1 MLTMRQKK
9 AVTRELRD
17 RYQRLSKKEKT
28 IFLNEFIQLT
38 SYNRCYACQVLNMK
52 KEKVL
57 GYMNIAGKRIKYV
70 ADNRKIKRK
79 KKKIYGQEV
88 FVALKEIWKI
98 GDYICSKRL
107 APFLSEIIPVLEKW
121 GEIKLDTKVREKLF
135 KISAATIDRL
145 LSDTRKRYRIKGRST
160 TRPGSLLK
168 KSIPIRTFAD
178 WDEARP
184 GFFEVDLVSH
194 DGGNT
199 KGDFNQSLNFTDIAT
214 GWEEMI
220 AVKNKAQVWVFAG
233 IKRIKER
240 LPFSILGLDS
250 DNGAEFINA
259 HLIRYCEEHKITF
272 TRSRPYRKNDSCFVE
287 QKNWSVIRRAVGYAR
302 YDTDKELSILN
313 ELYVYLRLYV
323 NFFQPV
329 RKLIKKERIGS
340 KVIKRYDEAKTP
352 YRRVLASPDI
362 EDEIKMKLKSQ
373 YAMLNPAELKRKITK
388 LQDKLLKL
396 NALKQKVREDLLQ
409 KSVEPSSRF
418 EYIST

>member
-17 RYQRLSKKEKT
+17 RYRKSSKKEKT
-28 IFLNEFIQLT
+28 ILLDEFIRLT
-38 SYNRCYACQVLNMK
+38 RYSRSYAARVLRL
-52 KEKVL
+52 KEVL
-57 GYMNIAGKRIKYV
+57 GYMQIGGKRVRLVRDK
-70 ADNRKIKRK
+70 RKIKRK
-79 KKKIYGQEV
+79 KKKIYDEGV
-88 FVALKEIWKI
+88 LVALKEIWKI

-107 APFLSEIIPVLEKW
+107 TPFLCEIIPALERW
-121 GEIKLDTKVREKLF
+121 GEIKLNTKVREKLF

-145 LSDTRKRYRIKGRST
+145 LTDTRKRFRIKGRST

-178 WDEARP
+178 WDEKVP

-194 DGGNT
+194 DGGAVR
-199 KGDFNQSLNFTDIAT
+199 GDFNQSLNFTDIST

-233 IKRIKER
+233 IKNIKER

-250 DNGAEFINA
+250 DNGSEFINA
-259 HLIRYCEEHKITF
+259 HLIRYCEEYKITF

-287 QKNWSVIRRAVGYAR
+287 QKNWSVIRRAVGYGR

-313 ELYVYLRLYV
+313 ELYSYLRLYV

-340 KVIKRYDEAKTP
+340 KVTKRYDQAKTP
-352 YRRVLASPDI
+352 YRRVLESPDI
-362 EDEIKMKLKSQ
+362 KEEVKVKLKNQ

-388 LQDKLLKL
+388 LQNRLLKL
-396 NALKQKVREDLLQ
+396 NALKQEVRENLD
-409 KSVEPSSRF
+409 KSAKPLSRF

>member
-9 AVTRELRD
+9 AVTRELKD
-17 RYQRLSKKEKT
+17 RYQRSSKKEKS
-28 IFLNEFIQLT
+28 IILNGFIQLT
-38 SYNRCYACQVLNMK
+38 GYNRCYACQILNVK

-57 GYMNIAGKRIKYV
+57 GYMNIGGKRVRLVRDK
-70 ADNRKIKRK
+70 RKIKRK
-79 KKKIYGQEV
+79 KKKIYDQDV
-88 FVALKEIWKI
+88 LVALKEIWKI
-98 GDYICSKRL
+98 SDYICSKRL
-107 APFLSEIIPVLEKW
+107 APFLSEIIPVLERW
-121 GEIKLDTKVREKLF
+121 GEIKLSTKVKEKLF

-145 LSDTRKRYRIKGRST
+145 LADTRKKGRIKGRST
-160 TRPGSLLK
+160 TKPGTLLK

-178 WDEARP
+178 WDEKVP

-194 DGGNT
+194 DGGAT
-199 KGDFNQSLNFTDIAT
+199 RGDFNQSLNFTDIAT
-214 GWEEMI
+214 GWEEMV
-220 AVKNKAQVWVFAG
+220 AVKNKAQVWVFEG
-233 IKRIKER
+233 IKEIEGR
-240 LPFSILGLDS
+240 LPFSILGIDS

-259 HLIRYCEEHKITF
+259 HLIRYCKEHKITF

-313 ELYVYLRLYV
+313 ELYRYLRLYT

-340 KVIKRYDEAKTP
+340 KITKTYDEAKTP

-362 EDEIKMKLKSQ
+362 KDEIKMKLKSQ

-396 NALKQKVREDLLQ
+396 NALKQKVREDLLE

>member
-17 RYQRLSKKEKT
+17 RYSKSSKKEKT
-28 IFLNEFIQLT
+28 MMLDEFIRLT
-38 SYNRCYACQVLNMK
+38 RYSRSYAARVLRL
-52 KEKVL
+52 KEVL
-57 GYMNIAGKRIKYV
+57 GYMNIGGKRVRLVRDK
-70 ADNRKIKRK
+70 RKTKRK
-79 KKKIYGQEV
+79 KKKFYDEGV
-88 FVALKEIWKI
+88 LVYLKEIWKI
-98 GDYICSKRL
+98 CDYICSKRL
-107 APFLSEIIPVLEKW
+107 APYLSEIIPVLEKW
-121 GEIKLDTKVREKLF
+121 GEIKLDAKVREKLLT
-135 KISAATIDRL
+135 ISAATIDRL
-145 LSDTRKRYRIKGRST
+145 LTDTRKKYQIKGRST

-194 DGGNT
+194 DGGAT
-199 KGDFNQSLNFTDIAT
+199 RGDFNQSLNFTDIAT
-214 GWEEMI
+214 GWDEMI
-220 AVKNKAQVWVFAG
+220 AVKNKAQIWVFEG
-233 IKRIKER
+233 IKRIEGK

-287 QKNWSVIRRAVGYAR
+287 QKNWSVIRRAVGYGR
-302 YDTDKELSILN
+302 YDTEKELSILN

-352 YRRVLASPDI
+352 YQRVLESPNI
-362 EDEIKMKLKSQ
+362 KDEIKVKLRKE
-373 YAMLNPAELKRKITK
+373 YDMLNPAELKRKITK
-388 LQDKLLKL
+388 LQNRLLKL
-396 NALKQKVREDLLQ
+396 NFLNQETSEDLD
-409 KSVEPSSRF
+409 KKEEPSSRF
-418 EYIST
+418 EYISA

>member
-1 MLTMRQKK
+1 MRQKK

-17 RYQRLSKKEKT
+17 RYQRSSKKEKS
-28 IFLNEFIQLT
+28 IILNGFIQLT
-38 SYNRCYACQVLNMK
+38 GYNRCYACQVLNVK

-57 GYMNIAGKRIKYV
+57 GYLNIAGKRIKYI
-70 ADNRKIKRK
+70 ADKRKIKRK
-79 KKKIYGQEV
+79 KKKIYDQEV
-88 FVALKEIWKI
+88 LVALKELWKI
-98 GDYICSKRL
+98 CDYICSKRL

-121 GEIKLDTKVREKLF
+121 GEIKLNLQVREKLW

-145 LSDTRKRYRIKGRST
+145 LAEERKKCRIKGRST
-160 TRPGSLLK
+160 TRPGTLLK

-178 WDEARP
+178 WDEKVP

-194 DGGNT
+194 DGGTT
-199 KGDFNQSLNFTDIAT
+199 KGDFNQSLNFTDIST
-214 GWEEMI
+214 GWDEMV

-233 IKRIKER
+233 IKTIEGR
-240 LPFSILGLDS
+240 LPFSILGIDS

-287 QKNWSVIRRAVGYAR
+287 QKNWSVIRRAVGYGR

-313 ELYVYLRLYV
+313 ELYGYLRLYT

-362 EDEIKMKLKSQ
+362 KDKIKMKLKSQ

-388 LQDKLLKL
+388 LQNRLLKL
-396 NALKQKVREDLLQ
+396 NALKQKVREDLE

>member
-17 RYQRLSKKEKT
+17 RYSKSSKKEKT
-28 IFLNEFIQLT
+28 MMLDEFIRLT
-38 SYNRCYACQVLNMK
+38 RYSRSYAARVLRL
-52 KEKVL
+52 KEVL
-57 GYMNIAGKRIKYV
+57 GYMNIGGKRVRLVRDK
-70 ADNRKIKRK
+70 RKTKRK
-79 KKKIYGQEV
+79 KKKFYDEGV
-88 FVALKEIWKI
+88 LVYLKEIWKI
-98 GDYICSKRL
+98 CDYICSKRL
-107 APFLSEIIPVLEKW
+107 APYLSEIIPVLEKW
-121 GEIKLDTKVREKLF
+121 GEIKLDAKVREKLLT
-135 KISAATIDRL
+135 ISAATIDRL
-145 LSDTRKRYRIKGRST
+145 LTNTRKKYQIKGRST

-194 DGGNT
+194 DGGAT
-199 KGDFNQSLNFTDIAT
+199 RGDFNQSLNFTDIAT
-214 GWEEMI
+214 GWDEMI
-220 AVKNKAQVWVFAG
+220 AVKNKAQIWVFEG
-233 IKRIKER
+233 IKRIEGK

-287 QKNWSVIRRAVGYAR
+287 QKNWSVIRRAVGYGR
-302 YDTDKELSILN
+302 YDTEKELSILN

-340 KVIKRYDEAKTP
+340 KVIKRYDEAKAP
-352 YRRVLASPDI
+352 YQRVLESPNI
-362 EDEIKMKLKSQ
+362 KDEIKVKLRKE
-373 YAMLNPAELKRKITK
+373 YDMLNPAELKRKITK
-388 LQDKLLKL
+388 LQNRLLKL
-396 NALKQKVREDLLQ
+396 NFLNQETSEDLD
-409 KSVEPSSRF
+409 KKEEPSSRF
-418 EYIST
+418 EYISA

>member
-9 AVTRELRD
+9 AVTKELRD
-17 RYQRLSKKEKT
+17 RYQRASKKEKG
-28 IFLNEFIQLT
+28 IMLNEFIRLT
-38 SYNRCYACQVLNMK
+38 GYNRCYACQILKK
-52 KEKVL
+52 KERVL
-57 GYMNIAGKRIKYV
+57 GYLNIAGKRIKYV
-70 ADNRKIKRK
+70 TDNKKIKRK
-79 KKKIYGQEV
+79 KKKFYDKEV
-88 FVALKEIWKI
+88 LTALKKIWKI
-98 GDYICSKRL
+98 CDYICSKRL
-107 APFLSEIIPVLEKW
+107 APFLSEIIPALERW
-121 GEIKLDTKVREKLF
+121 GEIKLNLKVREKLF

-160 TRPGSLLK
+160 TRPGTLLK

-178 WDEARP
+178 WDEAKP

-194 DGGNT
+194 DGGTT

-214 GWEEMI
+214 GWEEMV
-220 AVKNKAQVWVFAG
+220 AVKNKAQVWVFEG
-233 IKRIKER
+233 IQEIKER
-240 LPFSILGLDS
+240 LPFSILGIDS

-287 QKNWSVIRRAVGYAR
+287 QKNWSVIRRAIGYGR
-302 YDTDKELSILN
+302 YDTDKEVSILN
-313 ELYVYLRLYV
+313 ELYGYLRLYV

-362 EDEIKMKLKSQ
+362 KEEIKMKLKIQ

-388 LQDKLLKL
+388 LQNRLLKL
-396 NALKQKVREDLLQ
+396 NSLKQEVEKGID
-409 KSVEPSSRF
+409 KSTKPLSSF
-418 EYIST
+418 VYIST

>member
-9 AVTRELRD
+9 AVTRELRK
-17 RYQRLSKKEKT
+17 RYQKARKKEKT
-28 IFLNEFIQLT
+28 VILDEFTQLT
-38 SYNRCYACQVLNMK
+38 GYNRCYACQVLNVK

-57 GYMNIAGKRIKYV
+57 GYLNIVGKRIKYI
-70 ADNRKIKRK
+70 ADKRKIKRK
-79 KKKIYGQEV
+79 KKKIYDQDV
-88 FVALKEIWKI
+88 LVALKEIWI
-98 GDYICSKRL
+98 ICDYICSKRL
-107 APFLSEIIPVLEKW
+107 APFLSEIIPVLERW
-121 GEIKLDTKVREKLF
+121 GEIKLNLKVREKLF

-160 TRPGSLLK
+160 TRPGTLLK

-178 WDEARP
+178 WDEKVP

-194 DGGNT
+194 DGGAT
-199 KGDFNQSLNFTDIAT
+199 RGDFNQSLNFTDIST
-214 GWEEMI
+214 GWEEMV

-233 IKRIKER
+233 IKDIKER
-240 LPFSILGLDS
+240 LPFSMLGIDS

-259 HLIRYCEEHKITF
+259 HLIRYCKEHEITF

-287 QKNWSVIRRAVGYAR
+287 QKNWSVIRRAVGYGR

-313 ELYVYLRLYV
+313 ELYSYLRLYV

-362 EDEIKMKLKSQ
+362 EEEIKMKLKNQ

-388 LQDKLLKL
+388 LQNKLLKL
-396 NALKQKVREDLLQ
+396 NTLKQKVREDLLE
-409 KSVEPSSRF
+409 KGMEPSSRF

>member
-9 AVTRELRD
+9 AVTRESRD
-17 RYQRLSKKEKT
+17 RYQRSSKKEKT
-28 IFLNEFIQLT
+28 IILNGFIQLT
-38 SYNRCYACQVLNMK
+38 GYNRCYACQVLNVK

-57 GYMNIAGKRIKYV
+57 GYLNIAGKRIKYI
-70 ADNRKIKRK
+70 ADKRKIKRK
-79 KKKIYGQEV
+79 KKKIYDQDV
-88 FVALKEIWKI
+88 LVALKELWKI
-98 GDYICSKRL
+98 CDYICSKRL
-107 APFLSEIIPVLEKW
+107 TPFLSEIIPVLERWK
-121 GEIKLDTKVREKLF
+121 EIKLHLKVREKLF

-160 TRPGSLLK
+160 TRPGTLLK

-178 WDEARP
+178 WDEKVP

-194 DGGNT
+194 DGGAT
-199 KGDFNQSLNFTDIAT
+199 KGDFNQSLNFTDIST
-214 GWEEMI
+214 GWEEMV

-233 IKRIKER
+233 IKNIKER
-240 LPFSILGLDS
+240 LPFSMLGLDS

-302 YDTDKELSILN
+302 YDTDKELNILN
-313 ELYVYLRLYV
+313 ELYSHLRLYV

-340 KVIKRYDEAKTP
+340 KVTKRYDEAKTP

-388 LQDKLLKL
+388 LQNKLLKL
-396 NALKQKVREDLLQ
+396 NALKQKVREDLLE
-409 KSVEPSSRF
+409 KSVQPSSSF

>member
-17 RYQRLSKKEKT
+17 KYQRSFKKEKT
-28 IFLNEFIQLT
+28 IILNGFIQLT
-38 SYNRCYACQVLNMK
+38 GYNRCYACQVLNVK

-57 GYMNIAGKRIKYV
+57 GYLNIAGKRIKYIE
-70 ADNRKIKRK
+70 DKRKIKRK
-79 KKKIYGQEV
+79 KKKIYDQDV
-88 FVALKEIWKI
+88 LLALKELWKTC
-98 GDYICSKRL
+98 DYICSKRL
-107 APFLSEIIPVLEKW
+107 APFLSEIIPVLERW
-121 GEIKLDTKVREKLF
+121 GEIKLNLQVRKKLW

-145 LSDTRKRYRIKGRST
+145 LTEERKKYRIKGRST
-160 TRPGSLLK
+160 TRPGTLLK
-168 KSIPIRTFAD
+168 KGIPIRTFAD
-178 WDEARP
+178 WDEKVP

-194 DGGNT
+194 EGGAT

-214 GWEEMI
+214 GWEEMV

-233 IKRIKER
+233 IKTIEGR
-240 LPFSILGLDS
+240 LPFSILGIDS

-259 HLIRYCEEHKITF
+259 HLIRYCGEHEITF

-287 QKNWSVIRRAVGYAR
+287 QKNWSVIRRAVGYGR

-313 ELYVYLRLYV
+313 ELYGYLRLYT

-340 KVIKRYDEAKTP
+340 KVIKRYDQAKTP

-362 EDEIKMKLKSQ
+362 KDEIKMKLKSQ

-388 LQDKLLKL
+388 LQNRLLKL
-396 NALKQKVREDLLQ
+396 NALKQKVREDLE

>member
-1 MLTMRQKK
+1 MRQKK

-17 RYQRLSKKEKT
+17 RYRKSSKKEKT
-28 IFLNEFIQLT
+28 IMLDEFIRLT
-38 SYNRCYACQVLNMK
+38 RYNRSYAARVLRL
-52 KEKVL
+52 KEVL
-57 GYMNIAGKRIKYV
+57 GYMHIRGKRVRLVRDK
-70 ADNRKIKRK
+70 RKIKRK
-79 KKKIYGQEV
+79 KKKIYDEGV
-88 FVALKEIWKI
+88 LVALKEIWKI
-98 GDYICSKRL
+98 CDYICSKRL
-107 APFLSEIIPVLEKW
+107 APFLKEIIPVLEKW
-121 GEIKLDTKVREKLF
+121 REINLSAKVREKLF

-145 LSDTRKRYRIKGRST
+145 LTDTRKRFRIKGRST

-178 WDEARP
+178 WDEAKP
-184 GFFEVDLVSH
+184 GFFEADLVSH
-194 DGGNT
+194 DGGAVR
-199 KGDFNQSLNFTDIAT
+199 GDFIQSLNFTDIST

-220 AVKNKAQVWVFAG
+220 AVKNKAQRWVFSG
-233 IKRIKER
+233 IETIKER

-396 NALKQKVREDLLQ
+396 NALKQKVREDLLE

>member
-1 MLTMRQKK
+1 MLTMGQKK
-9 AVTRELRD
+9 AVTRELKD
-17 RYQRLSKKEKT
+17 RYQRLSKKEKA

-38 SYNRCYACQVLNMK
+38 RYNRSYAARALRI
-52 KEKVL
+52 KEVL
-57 GYMNIAGKRIKYV
+57 GYINIAGKRVKLV
-70 ADNRKIKRK
+70 RDNRKIKRK
-79 KKKIYGQEV
+79 KEKIYDKKV
-88 FVALKEIWKI
+88 LNALKEIWKI

-107 APFLSEIIPVLEKW
+107 APYLSEIIPVLEKW
-121 GEIKLDTKVREKLF
+121 REIKLKPKVREKLF

-145 LSDTRKRYRIKGRST
+145 LTETRKRFRIKGRST
-160 TRPGSLLK
+160 TKPGSLLK

-178 WDEARP
+178 WDEKVP

-194 DGGNT
+194 DGGAT
-199 KGDFNQSLNFTDIAT
+199 RGDFIQSLNFTDIAT
-214 GWEEMI
+214 GWEEMV

-233 IKRIKER
+233 IKEIEER

-259 HLIRYCEEHKITF
+259 HLLRYCEQNQITF

-287 QKNWSVIRRAVGYAR
+287 QKNYSVIRRAVGYAK
-302 YDTDKELSILN
+302 YDTDKELNILN
-313 ELYVYLRLYV
+313 ELYGYLRLYV

-352 YRRVLASPDI
+352 YQRVLASPNI
-362 EDEIKMKLKSQ
+362 KEEIKVKLRKE

-388 LQDKLLKL
+388 LQNKLLKL
-396 NALKQKVREDLLQ
+396 NTLKQEAREELD
-409 KSVEPSSRF
+409 KSAKPSSRF